1 MIREK
6 ITKTVDLVEDGTFHF
21 YRYGAIHTRYDY
33 YSQDFDY
40 KSDAMQALKRDRLK
54 WKKIRARSF
63 ARLHDG
69 DRVVGFL
76 MEDGEGKKYYR
87 PSAEKWSDIEI
98 PHTITIP
105 LSEVSP
111 FILTDWRKSR

>member
-33 YSQDFDY
+33 FSQDFDY

-54 WKKIRARSF
+54 WKRIRARSF
-63 ARLHDG
+63 ARLHNG
-69 DRVVGFL
+69 DSVVGFM
-76 MEDGEGKKYYR
+76 MEDDGGKKYYNT
-87 PSAEKWSDIEI
+87 STETWSEVEI
-98 PHTITIP
+98 PHTIVVT
-105 LSEVSP
+105 LEEVSP
-111 FILTDWRKSR
+111 FILTDWRKAR